1 MSTLDRASHLLD
13 ELSDW
18 MNPILI
24 KETRQALK
32 SRQFIVTFLLMLIA
46 SWLIS
51 VFGTLMAGESLEYGS
66 AGRDLFMAYFVV
78 LALAIFIV
86 VPYTAY
92 RGLLA
97 ERDHTTLELLNITL
111 LSPRQLVWGKL
122 WSAMTQVF
130 IFYSAIAPFI
140 AFTSMLQGFDI
151 MLVSFAL
158 VMSGLGALCLTMLTL
173 MLAAIPQ
180 GKNLQGLMT
189 LVIAV
194 GMFMIFGFIMGV
206 IPTLLWETIPF
217 DEREFWIAVGVFV
230 IAAISFFFLFTQIA
244 TAHLTFESDNRS
256 TGIRVACT
264 AQFALYWLSFALAH
278 LIGGT
283 FSFSG
288 WDIRFLAMWPVLHTA
303 VSGFFAVTEPDYVSR
318 RVRRNVPRRWYTRLM
333 ISPLL
338 PGGHRGFAYLMLH
351 LLAVPPILQLFF
363 PGVFSVSRWE
373 GWWVVTMEL
382 YVVAYLG
389 LGAAFGRALRRVSA
403 EVRPMHVRVI
413 IFLLFALGLI
423 VPWLPLLFGYREY
436 QWLHRLVRVTNPFII
451 LEETSVGYSGTRG
464 DVAIHELMTLWI
476 AAALGLLLNV
486 RPMVAGVLEI
496 LRQPVSS
503 TLGVE
508 TASPNP
514 DERLAEQPA

>member
-1 MSTLDRASHLLD
+1 
-13 ELSDW
+13 
-18 MNPILI
+18 
-24 KETRQALK
+24 
-32 SRQFIVTFLLMLIA
+32 
-46 SWLIS
+46 
-51 VFGTLMAGESLEYGS
+51 
-66 AGRDLFMAYFVV
+66 
-78 LALAIFIV
+78 
-86 VPYTAY
+86 
-92 RGLLA
+92 
-97 ERDHTTLELLNITL
+97 
-111 LSPRQLVWGKL
+111 
-122 WSAMTQVF
+122 
-130 IFYSAIAPFI
+130 
-140 AFTSMLQGFDI
+140 
-151 MLVSFAL
+151 
-158 VMSGLGALCLTMLTL
+158 
-173 MLAAIPQ
+173 
-180 GKNLQGLMT
+180 
-189 LVIAV
+189 
-194 GMFMIFGFIMGV
+194 
-206 IPTLLWETIPF
+206 
-217 DEREFWIAVGVFV
+217 
-230 IAAISFFFLFTQIA
+230 
-244 TAHLTFESDNRS
+244 
-256 TGIRVACT
+256 
-264 AQFALYWLSFALAH
+264 
-278 LIGGT
+278 
-283 FSFSG
+283 
-288 WDIRFLAMWPVLHTA
+288 
-303 VSGFFAVTEPDYVSR
+303 
-318 RVRRNVPRRWYTRLM
+318 M